1 MNVTNALKQPGLDKR
16 GFFALIHDDTG
27 RVYTSVTANIRLG
40 IIETMDQLKAG
51 KHPNSKLQ
59 RFYNSSPNFQV
70 VTQVSSDGMR
80 GAKKDERSFC
90 STISSYLT
98 I

>member
-27 RVYTSVTANIRLG
+27 RVYTSVAVNIRLG
-40 IIETMDQLKAG
+40 IIETMDTLKAG
-51 KHPNSKLQ
+51 KHPNTKLQ
-59 RFYNSSPNFQV
+59 RFYNASPNFQV
-70 VTQVSSDGMR
+70 LTKVSTNGMR
-80 GAKKDERSFC
+80 KAKTDESAFRGSVAQ
-90 STISSYLT
+90 YLT